1 MASDINQIAITGNLV
16 ADPELRQTRGGTGVL
31 NFRIASNYA
40 VKNRETG
47 EWEDRPNYVSCVILG
62 ARAEPL
68 SRILHKGLKV
78 CVSGSLRYREWEGE
92 DGQRHSMHEIHAESV
107 VLMSQPRQSAPQT
120 PQEPQSA
127 AHGYGSMY
135 DADVPF

>member
-47 EWEDRPNYVSCVILG
+47 EWEDRPNFVSCVILG

-78 CVSGSLRYREWEGE
+78 CVSGSLRYREWQGE
-92 DGQRHSMHEIHAESV
+92 DGQRHSMHEIHADSV
-107 VLMSQPRQSAPQT
+107 VIMSQPRDNAHQT
-120 PQEPQSA
+120 RQEPQGA
-127 AHGYGSMY
+127 PQGYGALY
-135 DADVPF
+135 GEDVPF